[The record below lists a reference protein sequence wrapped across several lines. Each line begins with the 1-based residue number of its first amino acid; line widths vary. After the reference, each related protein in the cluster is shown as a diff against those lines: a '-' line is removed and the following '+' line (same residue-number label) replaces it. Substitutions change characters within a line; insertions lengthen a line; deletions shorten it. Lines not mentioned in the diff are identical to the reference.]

1 MEWEFTK
8 VGRVVKWGMSYV
20 PVAGQEEKERSAS
33 HNSWQPGGAEQLP
46 CFCFSF
52 CLGDLGVA
60 ILFLPFFWNL
70 EIE

>member
-1 MEWEFTK
+1 
-8 VGRVVKWGMSYV
+8 MSYV
-20 PVAGQEEKERSAS
+20 PVAVQEKKEHSAS

-60 ILFLPFFWNL
+60 ILFLPFFLKPGN
-70 EIE
+70 